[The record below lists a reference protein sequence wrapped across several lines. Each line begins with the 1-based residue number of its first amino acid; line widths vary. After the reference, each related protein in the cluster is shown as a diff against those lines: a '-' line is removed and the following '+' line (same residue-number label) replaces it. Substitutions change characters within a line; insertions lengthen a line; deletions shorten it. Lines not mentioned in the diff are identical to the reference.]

1 MKKYRFNISAGGV
14 LLLAALYF
22 FMDTS
27 SFAALMLAAAAHEL
41 GHIAALRLCGVRI
54 RGFSA
59 DMGGA
64 VISRSG
70 GLSAAQEL
78 VCLAAG
84 PGGGLIYAL
93 AVSFVGGGVL
103 LCSAGMSLVL
113 SFFNLLPSL
122 PLDGGR
128 MVETIFGEKT
138 AALCGLITA
147 SAVFVTGFALFTG
160 GSGPALFFAGAI
172 LLVKN
177 I

>member
-1 MKKYRFNISAGGV
+1 MLRDREVGSYMRLRSR
-14 LLLAALYF
+14 LLAA
-22 FMDTS
+22 
-27 SFAALMLAAAAHEL
+27 
-41 GHIAALRLCGVRI
+41 
-54 RGFSA
+54 
-59 DMGGA
+59 
-64 VISRSG
+64 
-70 GLSAAQEL
+70 
-78 VCLAAG
+78 
-84 PGGGLIYAL
+84 
-93 AVSFVGGGVL
+93 VL

-113 SFFNLLPSL
+113 SFFNLLPCL

-128 MVETIFGEKT
+128 MVETVFGEKT

>member
-1 MKKYRFNISAGGV
+1 MKNTGSTSAPGASFCSRRCIFYGHFKFCCTDAGSGGARAGTHRCAQT
-14 LLLAALYF
+14 LRGT
-22 FMDTS
+22 DT
-27 SFAALMLAAAAHEL
+27 
-41 GHIAALRLCGVRI
+41 R
-54 RGFSA
+54 FSA

-113 SFFNLLPSL
+113 SFFNLLPCL

-160 GSGPALFFAGAI
+160 GSGPALFLPGRYFW
-172 LLVKN
+172 
-177 I
+177 

>member
-27 SFAALMLAAAAHEL
+27 SFVALMLAAAAHEL
-41 GHIAALRLCGVRI
+41 GHIAALRLCGARI

-78 VCLAAG
+78 VCLA
-84 PGGGLIYAL
+84 
-93 AVSFVGGGVL
+93 VSFVGGGVL

-113 SFFNLLPSL
+113 SFFNLLPCL

-128 MVETIFGEKT
+128 MVETVFGEKT

-147 SAVFVTGFALFTG
+147 SAVSVTGFALFTG